1 MGGMYKLWSKWLG
14 PTVLCCTGLAVPA
27 VAASPLEKATNLT
40 LPRPSVVGSAH
51 NAPLDLRPPPL
62 TGAAGVRFAEF
73 GRLNDTG
80 DDRRLAS
87 LGAAMNQDRTSNRTE
102 TFIRRF
108 HREGLP
114 LARLWQG
121 HAAVVSLGLNPKGKP
136 GLWLVKQ
143 TH

>member
-1 MGGMYKLWSKWLG
+1 
-14 PTVLCCTGLAVPA
+14 VLCCTCMALPA
-27 VAASPLEKATNLT
+27 IAAPPLGKVTATRAAQPIAISSIRT
-40 LPRPSVVGSAH
+40 
-51 NAPLDLRPPPL
+51 APLDLRPPPL
-62 TGAAGVRFAEF
+62 AGNPGPRFTEF
-73 GRLNDTG
+73 SRPSETNEDKRLS
-80 DDRRLAS
+80 S
-87 LGAAMNQDRTSNRTE
+87 LGAAMNQERPNNRTE
-102 TFIRRF
+102 AFIQRF

>member
-1 MGGMYKLWSKWLG
+1 MALPTIAATPLG
-14 PTVLCCTGLAVPA
+14 K
-27 VAASPLEKATNLT
+27 VAAARAAQPIAIS
-40 LPRPSVVGSAH
+40 SAR

-62 TGAAGVRFAEF
+62 AGTAGPRFTEF
-73 GRLNDTG
+73 GHPSETNEDKRLS
-80 DDRRLAS
+80 S
-87 LGAAMNQDRTSNRTE
+87 LGAAMNQERPNNRTE
-102 TFIRRF
+102 AFIQRF

>member
-1 MGGMYKLWSKWLG
+1 MSTIWNKWLG
-14 PTVLCCTGLAVPA
+14 PTVVCCTCIAFPA
-27 VAASPLEKATNLT
+27 IAATPLEKLVTARAAQQTAISPT
-40 LPRPSVVGSAH
+40 H

-62 TGAAGVRFAEF
+62 TATAGPRFAEF
-73 GRLNDTG
+73 SRLSETG
-80 DDRRLAS
+80 EDKRLSS
-87 LGAAMNQDRTSNRTE
+87 LGAAMNQDRPNNRTE
-102 TFIRRF
+102 AFIQRF

-121 HAAVVSLGLNPKGKP
+121 RAAVVSLGLNPKGKP